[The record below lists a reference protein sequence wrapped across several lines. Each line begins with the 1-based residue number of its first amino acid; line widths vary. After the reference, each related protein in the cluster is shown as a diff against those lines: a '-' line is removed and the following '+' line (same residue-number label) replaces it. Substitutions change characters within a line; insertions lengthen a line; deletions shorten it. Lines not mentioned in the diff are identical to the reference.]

1 MKVFQEVERDLKD
14 FLSLLDK
21 NSKEARQNV
30 TSVSRKE
37 MGEDYSDMTICYA
50 QNIFTQNLRTACSFR
65 KASHVFEYFEKNEK
79 LHPGNLRE
87 LKLGRISHQH
97 QAMGNGGGLL

>member
-37 MGEDYSDMTICYA
+37 MGEDYSDVAICYA
-50 QNIFTQNLRTACSFR
+50 QNIFTQIILT
-65 KASHVFEYFEKNEK
+65 
-79 LHPGNLRE
+79 
-87 LKLGRISHQH
+87 
-97 QAMGNGGGLL
+97 